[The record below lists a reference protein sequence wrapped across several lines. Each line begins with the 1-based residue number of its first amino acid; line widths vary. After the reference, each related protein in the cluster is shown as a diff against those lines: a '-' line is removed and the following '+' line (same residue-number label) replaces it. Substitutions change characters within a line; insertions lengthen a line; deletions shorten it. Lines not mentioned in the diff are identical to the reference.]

1 MKRAG
6 VTRFGLIVNPIAG
19 MGGSVGLHG
28 TDGDTYLAASAL
40 GAVPTA
46 HLRAARAMR
55 ILAQA
60 LPENRMVLTGSGS
73 MGETVSRDVGL
84 TPEVYPIPSSPT
96 SAQDTRDLVAWM
108 MEQQVGLIAFAGGDG
123 TARDV
128 IGVVGAEVPI
138 VGIPTG
144 VKMHSAVFGNTP
156 EAAGSIA
163 ARYLSSPDQVP
174 LVAREVLDAGDDS
187 GGVAEFSVA
196 SVPFGRD
203 LLQPGKATAAV
214 GDDADLD
221 RLCEHLAREM
231 ESDRLYV
238 LGPGTT
244 TARILAHLGL
254 EGTLVGVD
262 VVLNQG
268 LLSEDVTE
276 AGLLGLLDG
285 SRPATLYLGV
295 IGGQGFLLG
304 RGNQQISPEVVHR
317 IGEGNIIILAGE
329 EKLLRL
335 DPPVLRVDV
344 GVDTASPVLLGYRR
358 VYTSPVRSTVMKVV
372 G

>member
-1 MKRAG
+1 
-6 VTRFGLIVNPIAG
+6 
-19 MGGSVGLHG
+19 
-28 TDGDTYLAASAL
+28 
-40 GAVPTA
+40 
-46 HLRAARAMR
+46 
-55 ILAQA
+55 
-60 LPENRMVLTGSGS
+60 
-73 MGETVSRDVGL
+73 
-84 TPEVYPIPSSPT
+84 
-96 SAQDTRDLVAWM
+96 
-108 MEQQVGLIAFAGGDG
+108 
-123 TARDV
+123 
-128 IGVVGAEVPI
+128 
-138 VGIPTG
+138 
-144 VKMHSAVFGNTP
+144 
-156 EAAGSIA
+156 
-163 ARYLSSPDQVP
+163 
-174 LVAREVLDAGDDS
+174 
-187 GGVAEFSVA
+187 
-196 SVPFGRD
+196 
-203 LLQPGKATAAV
+203 
-214 GDDADLD
+214 
-221 RLCEHLAREM
+221 M